1 MGRRCWCAAAAVLAF
16 LPLAADGPPKAA
28 PVPPAPAPPADFK
41 LKIALHGV
49 RKTPIATAQM
59 VVRRGVAYQFVS
71 EIREEVLVI
80 DPASARVGL
89 LDLKRKIQTG
99 LSSKQLDAH
108 LSALFGKASAEIARN
123 EAAGTRAGR
132 IDAAMSRDLI
142 EPKFKESAEDGGRKL
157 RLSNATVEVTAVG
170 EPEPDGPRLA
180 MIANGLAA
188 GLKLAAYREPD
199 ALPPFTCLDALR
211 RVIAVHR
218 LRPTEI
224 DYIYRLH
231 GPPKR
236 LRWTYEIVPALTD
249 REVEAVARIE
259 GLLKTARDVPFA
271 LYDDEDAP

>member
-1 MGRRCWCAAAAVLAF
+1 MGRRCWYAAAAVLAF

-28 PVPPAPAPPADFK
+28 PASRAPAPPADFK

-49 RKTPIATAQM
+49 RKTPVATAQLI
-59 VVRRGVAYQFVS
+59 VHRGVAYQFVS

-89 LDLKRKIQTG
+89 LDLKRKVQTEV
-99 LSSKQLDAH
+99 SSKRLDAH
-108 LSALFGKASAEIARN
+108 LAAAFGKISAQVAKD

-132 IDAAMSRDLI
+132 IDAAMNRDLI
-142 EPKFKESAEDGGRKL
+142 EPKFEESVEDGGRKI

-180 MIANGLAA
+180 MMANGLAA
-188 GLKLAAYREPD
+188 SLKLAAYREPD

-211 RVIAVHR
+211 RVVTVHR
-218 LRPTEI
+218 LRPTEM

-236 LRWTYEIVPALTD
+236 LRWTYELVPALTD
-249 REVEAVARIE
+249 REVEAITRIE